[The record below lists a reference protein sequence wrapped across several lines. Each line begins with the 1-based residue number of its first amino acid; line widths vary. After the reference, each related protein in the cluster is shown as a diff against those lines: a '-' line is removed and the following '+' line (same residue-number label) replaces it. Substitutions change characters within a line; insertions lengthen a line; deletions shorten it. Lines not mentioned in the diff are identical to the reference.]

1 MLLRVFC
8 YQKKCKV
15 LRVKVLDKKY
25 KEKGA
30 LFVLF
35 ALLLPVILL
44 FAGLAIDVGMLY
56 LERTRLQGV
65 ADSAALAG
73 ATERYQ
79 SDLKNVQLPSASSN
93 TVEATQKASATI
105 KERVLEY
112 IQLNGEALGIV
123 ASDSGSGE
131 MAIQFTNFTAD
142 DEQIKSRI
150 DAEGNI
156 VYENLAGVKTNY
168 KVDVYT
174 GPRLADSA
182 DNTGKVAVQCG
193 VPVDHTDRVRV
204 RIQKRVPVYFLKM
217 FMPSYSNGVPILV
230 TSASAARPPMS
241 KFRIAALHGLYVNN
255 TSIGNSELN
264 IAQPNSY
271 LEGDVYAGDVLA
283 VLAGSNAK
291 QAAYDGCNDG
301 TKGNKY
307 SRNAMVVKGK
317 IYTRQISNGT
327 PDIID
332 KYQDKKGTVTDA
344 GLFYQLAI
352 SSNRKEYL
360 YNRYNPDKGTYE
372 YALESQ
378 INGYGEDE
386 RYPWRHV
393 YNFDRIGKI
402 ARVMIWEES
411 LGHFMPFPQHLV
423 RLGVAPEKDRQAF
436 VEATKSVMGLR
447 SRYRLMLNSLY
458 WQAKRELENNPD
470 TTKWRYLKAS
480 TMANANSPE
489 VCNIKTTDT
498 EINLLVEID
507 GVDTTF
513 VSNDY
518 NYTTH
523 DAVAFLN
530 GENLHDGLV
539 INQMVVVIKDPG
551 EKESDPYHNG
561 LYYNDKT
568 ALRTK
573 TGALCIKTGITGT
586 DAEAEKNNKAQAV
599 TFGDIYSE
607 ANISIQGKSNIFNG
621 VIFSE
626 KNIVVPYAYYGS
638 KGLLPGNR
646 SSHTFGSNCSMLANR
661 ISFGYTYCVDG
672 ITTITNEKDDRLTAG
687 MDYPNSVIVKRRHV
701 INNNGNGKH
710 ADLKPATD
718 SDIPMHYVLAG
729 LSDEDYHA
737 AIMETDLNPDVTDDI
752 DTGHLK
758 MKTYENEYSYHWFNP
773 NGKLSYVAINTE
785 EEYKDTSLHT
795 YYDDISSDN
804 TKGVPKLDNPAYRLT
819 GLLRYS
825 SPADTSPKDV
835 YGYKFHN
842 ASHNIF
848 INDTDKATKSSREI
862 FIYNARDRYNND
874 EDRPLKEF
882 DDDWY
887 KNYWYGWPIDTD
899 YSSVNGNRFKL
910 YDKPHYVAYFK
921 NDYETGEHFEI
932 HPLTSL
938 TSEKT
943 SEDYLYSASYYY
955 DESLRKN
962 NQLFNKSH
970 AMLDFPVYFNSTDL
984 NVADNAIFTPFF
996 DGKPWLRYNDDN
1008 NKKTFGRTSDF
1019 YHSKELRPW
1028 YSYIAHIGGKQSA
1041 ASTTLDNADVLTN
1054 MTIANSVY
1062 LSFWRRAALKTTRT
1076 TGFEDLYD
1084 PRGVRDPFEYCEDP
1098 VQRQRIVDMVNVG
1111 SIDPTVRDDC
1121 DQYLDTDLTTAK
1133 REAKSYRATV
1143 DIDMCIKYFIDDW
1156 GRFPMM
1162 ENGTSG
1168 GNKWSFSDGYSPRYY
1183 DEATD
1188 TEHTDGF
1195 GKYPQRAE
1203 GATALKENEMCM
1215 HTFGAPEGTVYASIS
1230 IVE

>member
-1 MLLRVFC
+1 M
-8 YQKKCKV
+8 
-15 LRVKVLDKKY
+15 KVLDKKY

-123 ASDSGSGE
+123 ASDSGSSE

-150 DAEGNI
+150 DSEGNI

-255 TSIGNSELN
+255 TSIGNSKLN
-264 IAQPNSY
+264 IAQPDNY

-283 VLAGSNAK
+283 VLAGSSAY
-291 QAAYDGCNDG
+291 ADAYDGCNDG

-317 IYTRQISNGT
+317 IYTRQLSNGT
-327 PDIID
+327 PDIVK
-332 KYQDKKGTVTDA
+332 KYKDKKGTDTDT

-352 SSNRKEYL
+352 NDKRKEYL
-360 YNRYNPDKGTYE
+360 YNRYNPQLGTYE
-372 YALESQ
+372 YAIESQ
-378 INGYGEDE
+378 LNGYGDDE
-386 RYPWRHV
+386 NYPWRHV

-402 ARVMIWEES
+402 ARVMVWEDS
-411 LGHFMPFPQHLV
+411 LGYFMPFPQHLV

-436 VEATKSVMGLR
+436 VDATKSVMGLR

-458 WQAKRELENNPD
+458 WQAKRELANNPD

-480 TMANANSPE
+480 TMAKANSSE
-489 VCNIKTTDT
+489 ICNIKPTDT

-530 GENLHDGLV
+530 GENLHDGLF
-539 INQMVVVIKDPG
+539 INQMVVVVKDPG

-561 LYYNDKT
+561 SYYNEKT

-573 TGALCIKTGITGT
+573 TGALCIKTSITGANASVET
-586 DAEAEKNNKAQAV
+586 ELKGDKAQAV

-626 KNIVVPYAYYGS
+626 KNIIVPYSSYGDDGLQPS
-638 KGLLPGNR
+638 KR

-672 ITTITNEKDDRLTAG
+672 KKTGKKDDRLTAG
-687 MDYPNSVIVKRRHV
+687 MDYPNSVIVKRRHT

-710 ADLKPATD
+710 GDLKPATD

-758 MKTYENEYSYHWFNP
+758 MKTYEKEYSYHWFNP

-785 EEYKDTSLHT
+785 NQYKDASNYT
-795 YYDDISSDN
+795 YYDDIGSDKN
-804 TKGVPKLDNPAYRLT
+804 KEGPILDNPGYRLT
-819 GLLRYS
+819 GLVRYS
-825 SPADTSPKDV
+825 SPSNGSPKNL
-835 YGYKFHN
+835 YGDRFYN
-842 ASHNIF
+842 DSHNIF
-848 INDTDKATKSSREI
+848 INDTEKVTKSSREI
-862 FIYNARDRYNND
+862 FIYNARDRYNNE
-874 EDRPLKEF
+874 EDKPLKEF

-887 KNYWYGWPIDTD
+887 IKYWYGWQTDTD
-899 YSSVNGNRFKL
+899 HSSINDNRFKT
-910 YDKPHYVAYFK
+910 YDKHYVAYFR
-921 NDYETGEHFEI
+921 NDYVTGEHFEI

-938 TSEKT
+938 TSGKI
-943 SEDYLYSASYYY
+943 SDDYLYSASYYY
-955 DESLRKN
+955 DESKKKT
-962 NQLFNKSH
+962 NQLFNKSQ
-970 AMLDFPVYFNSTDL
+970 AMLNFPVYVDVNEL
-984 NVADNAIFTPFF
+984 KVADNAIFTPFLE
-996 DGKPWLRYNDDN
+996 GKPWLRFNGDDS
-1008 NKKTFGRTSDF
+1008 KKPFGITDVD
-1019 YHSKELRPW
+1019 YHSEELRPW
-1028 YSYIAHIGGKQSA
+1028 YSYIAHIGGDQSA
-1041 ASTTLDNADVLTN
+1041 AKTKLDKADTLTN

-1062 LSFWRRAALKTTRT
+1062 LSFWRRAALKSTRT
-1076 TGFEDLYD
+1076 GDTDNLYD
-1084 PRGVRDPFEYCEDP
+1084 PRGIRDPFEYCEDP
-1098 VQRQRIVDMVNVG
+1098 AQRQRIVDMVNVG
-1111 SIDPTVRDDC
+1111 SIDVKVRDDC
-1121 DQYLDTDLTTAK
+1121 QNYLDTDLTTAK

-1162 ENGTSG
+1162 ENGTKDGS
-1168 GNKWSFSDGYSPRYY
+1168 KWSFSDGYSPRYY